1 MLSPDMALLALFG
14 LLAGVLAGFFGIG
27 GGILFTPLLF
37 TLYGDRGFDNPVAWA
52 VGSSLFCTF
61 VASLSSSVQQFRA
74 GNLQLGDG
82 LRVGLFGVAG
92 VWLGKK
98 VTLSAFYTEGI
109 FVTFFAFLLAIV
121 AVLFYIKPATDE
133 ASSGKTGGKTGG
145 SAGKGNAGTGDSD
158 GEPASE
164 GDPKSVAWRGALRL
178 PQTVLTGG
186 VGGFLAA
193 LAGIGGGV
201 AMVPI
206 LNLGYGVRLY
216 RAVSVSSLA
225 IVLISLSGWLQFAME
240 DTGRER
246 SGPPLEYQV
255 QRQADVPVHVL
266 QASQVT
272 QIGMRPGPAVV
283 DAVPAAAAEVQ
294 APADESG
301 ADWTLGYIDFH
312 AVLPLAIGTWIG
324 GFLGVNLN
332 QRVPEEVAAIGFALL
347 TMTVAVVMVL
357 RVL

>member
-14 LLAGVLAGFFGIG
+14 LVAGVLAGFFGIG

-121 AVLFYIKPATDE
+121 AVLFYIKPTSDDAP
-133 ASSGKTGGKTGG
+133 GGKAGGSAAGTKGGSTGG
-145 SAGKGNAGTGDSD
+145 SAGGS
-158 GEPASE
+158 
-164 GDPKSVAWRGALRL
+164 LRL
-178 PQTVLTGG
+178 RQTVLTGG

-206 LNLGYGVRLY
+206 MNLGYGVRLY

-255 QRQADVPVHVL
+255 ELQTDAPAQALH
-266 QASQVT
+266 AAQVT
-272 QIGMRPGPAVV
+272 RVGMRLV
-283 DAVPAAAAEVQ
+283 DAVPAAAAAVQ
-294 APADESG
+294 APAEDSG
-301 ADWTLGYIDFH
+301 TDWTLGYIDFH

>member
-14 LLAGVLAGFFGIG
+14 LVAGVLAGFFGIG

-109 FVTFFAFLLAIV
+109 FVTFFAFLLGIV
-121 AVLFYIKPATDE
+121 AVLFYIKPTSDE
-133 ASSGKTGGKTGG
+133 APGGKAGGSAAGTKGGSTGG
-145 SAGKGNAGTGDSD
+145 SAGGS
-158 GEPASE
+158 
-164 GDPKSVAWRGALRL
+164 LRL
-178 PQTVLTGG
+178 RQTVLTGG

-206 LNLGYGVRLY
+206 MNLGYGVRLY

-240 DTGRER
+240 DTGRGR
-246 SGPPLEYQV
+246 TGPPLEYQV
-255 QRQADVPVHVL
+255 ELQTDAPAQALHAAQVEPVV
-266 QASQVT
+266 
-272 QIGMRPGPAVV
+272 
-283 DAVPAAAAEVQ
+283 AAVQ
-294 APADESG
+294 APAEDSG